1 MVAAGP
7 NAGKLSNMPDGFE
20 YDAVGNVP
28 LMGGHSWNFNQQPST
43 RNPWVDPI
51 WIMGTYDGK
60 IVDYEP
66 MIPLS
71 FIVGGDDT
79 SYEETLTYMGQTIK
93 ELPTN
98 YKVDYNSESGFVTLR
113 FEGNSNICD
122 KGVKTKKSNKSKK
135 SKKTV

>member
-20 YDAVGNVP
+20 YAALDNIP
-28 LMGGHSWNFNQQPST
+28 LMGGHSWDFNQQPST
-43 RNPWVDPI
+43 INPWVNPI

-60 IVDYEP
+60 IVHYEP

-79 SYEETLTYMGQTIK
+79 SYEKSLTYVGQTIK
-93 ELPTN
+93 ELPTKYN
-98 YKVDYNSESGFVTLR
+98 VAYNSESGFVTVRL
-113 FEGNSNICD
+113 EGNSNICD
-122 KGVKTKKSNKSKK
+122 KGVKTKKSKKSKAKK
-135 SKKTV
+135 SKK